1 MDTVEDVER
10 LSRAFGNDLQVGLP
24 PIAGDEAHRA
34 CAGRAQ
40 PVEETPQRFLGAFTG
55 HPQQAPSAVV
65 DLVDDREVLV
75 ALPHGDLV
83 HANGFD
89 ALEGAVGQAV
99 VDDPLHRPVD
109 DAPIR
114 LEDRCDL
121 GPREPLCPACQKRP
135 LHRARTV
142 LAVGP
147 GDPLGHHTTPAAVD
161 PPHPVEQHD
170 RESPQGHELEPS
182 RLPSSVVDR
191 VLESAVRTDG
201 FAAFAR
207 LHLNVDTVPH
217 KAGRAVHEA

>member
-1 MDTVEDVER
+1 MRVVGVDKLDRARVRSAFAPPLRSSMPSLCMNSYSDRQRTS
-10 LSRAFGNDLQVGLP
+10 SRRCVLTASVQTHAREGQPRRVSTGLHDL
-24 PIAGDEAHRA
+24 
-34 CAGRAQ
+34 
-40 PVEETPQRFLGAFTG
+40 
-55 HPQQAPSAVV
+55 
-65 DLVDDREVLV
+65 
-75 ALPHGDLV
+75 
-83 HANGFD
+83 
-89 ALEGAVGQAV
+89 
-99 VDDPLHRPVD
+99 
-109 DAPIR
+109 
-114 LEDRCDL
+114 CDL